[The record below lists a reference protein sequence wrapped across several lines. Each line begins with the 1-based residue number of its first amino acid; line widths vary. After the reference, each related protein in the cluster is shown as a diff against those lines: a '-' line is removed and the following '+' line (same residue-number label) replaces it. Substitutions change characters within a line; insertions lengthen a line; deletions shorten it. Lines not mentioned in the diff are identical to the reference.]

1 MAKVKRKI
9 VEIDEKLCDGCG
21 KCVLSCQEG
30 AIVIVDGK
38 AKLIS
43 EALCDG
49 LGACIGEC
57 PTGAL
62 KIIEREAEEF
72 ISLHPKSE
80 SSLNWPVK
88 IKLVPVEA
96 PFLKEAKLLICADC
110 CPVVFSEIHS
120 KLFPNRKIL
129 IGCPKI
135 ESKEF
140 YQKKLAE
147 IFKENSISSVEVV
160 IMEVP
165 CCKGLM
171 FAVKDALKETGKKI
185 PFKCYTIGIKGK
197 IIREETF

>member
-1 MAKVKRKI
+1 MVRVSKKI
-9 VEIDEKLCDGCG
+9 IEINEELCDGCG

-30 AIVIVDGK
+30 AIAIVNEK

-57 PTGAL
+57 PKGAL
-62 KIIEREAEEF
+62 KIVEKEEVQA
-72 ISLHPKSE
+72 
-80 SSLNWPVK
+80 LNWPVK

-96 PFLKEAKLLICADC
+96 PFLKDAQLLICADC
-110 CPVVFSEIHS
+110 CPVIFKEIHTQ
-120 KLFPNRKIL
+120 LFPQKKVL

-135 ESKEF
+135 ENREF

-147 IFKENSISSVEVV
+147 ILKENSIKSLEVA

-171 FAVKDALKETGKKI
+171 FAVKDALKEANKNI
-185 PFKCYTIGIKGK
+185 PLKCYTIGVKGELLK
-197 IIREETF
+197 EESF